1 MRAGVFRGKG
11 RIEVEDVPDP
21 VAGADD
27 VVLDVHG
34 CGVCGSDIGQFR
46 AGSARDGQVMGHE
59 FAGTVVE
66 VGARVEG
73 IAEGDLLTGLPIQ
86 PCGDCR
92 RCRAGLAHLCERW
105 TTRSIA
111 FGLPGGFAE
120 KLRIPEA
127 RLGANVHRLPDVA
140 GATPEA
146 VLDAGTL
153 VEPLSVAV
161 HAVRLAEPGPGRS
174 AVVTG
179 LGTIGLQAAQALRAK
194 GCGPVIGVDPSPLR
208 RAVAEELGIV
218 TVDPTI
224 GDDALT
230 GTLCALTGDAEADIV
245 LEASGVGALVA
256 GAMEIVRPRGTV
268 VLVALY
274 HSPATIEPMRA
285 VQREV
290 VLRGS
295 ANVTPDDFRDAI
307 ELIGSGAVA
316 TAPLLTHRLP
326 LERVQEA
333 FEAQLDANAS
343 VKVLVTTR

>member
-21 VAGADD
+21 VAGPDD
-27 VVLDVHG
+27 VVLDLYG

-46 AGSARDGQVMGHE
+46 SGTARAGQVMGHE

-66 VGARVEG
+66 VGSRVQGIVEG
-73 IAEGDLLTGLPIQ
+73 DRLTGLPIQ

-120 KLRIPEA
+120 RLHIPAA
-127 RLGANVHRLPDVA
+127 RLGHNVHRLPDLPGGA
-140 GATPEA
+140 GAALE
-146 VLDAGTL
+146 AGTL

-161 HAVRLAEPGPGRS
+161 HAVRLADAGPGRS

-179 LGTIGLQAAQALRAK
+179 LGTIGLQAAQTLRAK
-194 GCGPVIGVDPSPLR
+194 GCTPVIGVDPSPLR
-208 RAVAEELGIV
+208 RSVAEGLGIV
-218 TVDPTI
+218 TVDPTV
-224 GDDALT
+224 GEEALAGTLSALT
-230 GTLCALTGDAEADIV
+230 GEAEADIV
-245 LEASGVGALVA
+245 VEASGVGALVA
-256 GAMEIVRPRGTV
+256 GAIEIVRPRGTV

-295 ANVTPDDFRDAI
+295 ANVTPEDFRDSL
-307 ELIGSGAVA
+307 ELVGSGAVA
-316 TAPLLTHRLP
+316 TAPLISHRMP

-333 FEAQLDANAS
+333 FEAQLDARAS
-343 VKVLVTTR
+343 VKVLVTTS

>member
-11 RIEVEDVPDP
+11 RIEVEEVPDP

-120 KLRIPEA
+120 KLRIPDA
-127 RLGANVHRLPDVA
+127 RLGANVHRLPGLPGDPA
-140 GATPEA
+140 AT
-146 VLDAGTL
+146 LDAGTL

-179 LGTIGLQAAQALRAK
+179 LGTIGLQAAQTLRAK
-194 GCGPVIGVDPSPLR
+194 GCSPVVGVDPSPVR

-218 TVDPTI
+218 TVDPTV

-245 LEASGVGALVA
+245 VEASGVGALVA
-256 GAMEIVRPRGTV
+256 GAIEVVRPRGTV

-333 FEAQLDANAS
+333 FEAQLDATAS
-343 VKVLVTTR
+343 VKVLVTAR